1 LTNNLYDTKDSS
13 YKYFRDLIPRTTE
26 AAAEIKE
33 TTFNLSEENSFT
45 DIYNKLCPYA
55 FYFAKKLVSVEDAAD
70 IVASVFCNL
79 WSQQKSFENIHSLK
93 AYIRFS
99 VRNACIS
106 HIRHE
111 TSRMRR
117 DRNASREIYDQEIE
131 CASFAEE
138 AIGEKLHLIYEEI
151 EKLPHRCKD
160 VFKMAFLD
168 RLKNKEIAMR
178 LGINI
183 RTVQNHKFAA
193 LKMLRMTL
201 LTLVILLF
209 HTGLLFFFAR

>member
-1 LTNNLYDTKDSS
+1 MTPDWGPVK
-13 YKYFRDLIPRTTE
+13 E
-26 AAAEIKE
+26 EIKE
-33 TTFNLSEENSFT
+33 TLYNLSVENSFT

-55 FYFAKKLVSVEDAAD
+55 FYFAKKLVSSEDAAD

-79 WSQQKSFENIHSLK
+79 WSQRKSFENIHSLK
-93 AYIRFS
+93 AYIRVS

-111 TSRMRR
+111 TSRLQR
-117 DRNASREIYDQEIE
+117 DRNASREIYDHGIE

-138 AIGEKLHLIYEEI
+138 AIGEKMHLIYEEI
-151 EKLPHRCKD
+151 EKLPPRCRD

-168 RLKNKEIAMR
+168 RLKNKDIALR
-178 LGINI
+178 LRINI

-201 LTLVILLF
+201 LTLIMLLF
-209 HTGLLFFFAR
+209 HTRLLVLFTG